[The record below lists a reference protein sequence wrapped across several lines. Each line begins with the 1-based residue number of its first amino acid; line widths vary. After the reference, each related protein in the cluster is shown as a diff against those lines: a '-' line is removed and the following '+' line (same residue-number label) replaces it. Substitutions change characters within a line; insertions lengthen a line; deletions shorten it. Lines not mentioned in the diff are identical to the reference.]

1 MDKLEERYWNRYMCW
16 LLKRVGFLDENYDLL
31 MEALHNTTFI
41 FTIERDQNR
50 AEDGIYLREIYLD
63 LFANGYDLPEDFEFH
78 KDVSVLEMLVALACR
93 MENEYV
99 GDPGDPHPER
109 IFWQFLVNLG
119 FEGYTN
125 RKIRVN
131 LVAKNLENWMMRQF
145 DFHGNGGIFPVKRP
159 MQDQRKVEIWSQMQ
173 EYIDENY

>member
-1 MDKLEERYWNRYMCW
+1 MDKLEEKYWNRYMCW

-31 MEALHNTTFI
+31 MEVLHNTTFI
-41 FTIERDQNR
+41 FTIERDKNR
-50 AEDGIYLREIYLD
+50 AEDGIRLREIYLD
-63 LFANGYDLPEDFEFH
+63 THNLGPDFEFY
-78 KDVSVLEMLVALACR
+78 KDVSVLEVLVALACR

-119 FEGYTN
+119 FEGFTN

-131 LVAKNLENWMMRQF
+131 NVQNVLNNWMMRLL

-159 MQDQRKVEIWSQMQ
+159 MQDQRKIEIWSQMQ